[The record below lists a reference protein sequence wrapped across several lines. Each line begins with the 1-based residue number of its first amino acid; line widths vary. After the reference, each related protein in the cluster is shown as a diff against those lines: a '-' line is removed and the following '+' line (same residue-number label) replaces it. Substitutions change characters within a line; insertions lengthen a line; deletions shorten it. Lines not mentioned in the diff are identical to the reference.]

1 MLRNQKGFTLIEIL
15 VVITIIGILIVIL
28 APNMSGVMNN
38 SNVSSVETDL
48 RTIKT
53 GVQQFYID
61 NRDGVFTEEKVKEYV
76 DISFIKDTTS
86 TASLLIMKS
95 VHKEDPWK
103 NPYYMYISNQ
113 GTPYVMIHSY
123 GPDSLESINGADFGD
138 DIVYL
143 FYPNN

>member
-15 VVITIIGILIVIL
+15 VVISIIGILFVVL
-28 APNMSGVMNN
+28 TPNMGNVMNN

-48 RTIKT
+48 RSIKT

-61 NRDGVFTEEKVKEYV
+61 NRNGSFTEAKVNEYV
-76 DISFIKDTTS
+76 DISFQTIS
-86 TASLLIMKS
+86 APGAPLLELKS

-103 NPYYMYISNQ
+103 NPYYMYISEQ

-123 GPDSLESINGADFGD
+123 GPDGQESINGSDFGD

-143 FYPNN
+143 FYPN